1 MTWLLCDYGEVLSG
15 PPTEQDRARLAALA
29 AWDPAHG
36 DFWAAYWLDRAAY
49 DRADLTA
56 HQYWTRL
63 LGRPPA
69 AEQLARLTDADTA
82 GWLHPNHETLAA
94 ARRAGR
100 RGLRL
105 AILSNA
111 PVEVADGIDAAPWLA
126 PFTRRFFSCRLREV
140 KPDPAVYRAVLTE
153 LDARPEEVVFF
164 DDRAANVAA
173 ASHLG
178 IEAHLFRHPGQFDEV
193 VNGSGA
199 R

>member
-1 MTWLLCDYGEVLSG
+1 MTWLLCDYGEVLCEA
-15 PPTEQDRARLAALA
+15 PTEQDRARLAALA
-29 AWDPAHG
+29 EWDPDRG
-36 DFWAAYWLDRAAY
+36 EFWAAYWVDRAAY

-56 HQYWTRL
+56 RQYWTRVL
-63 LGRPPA
+63 SHPPG

-82 GWLHPNHETLAA
+82 GWLHPNPGSLAA

-111 PVEVADGIDAAPWLA
+111 PVEVAEGIDAAPWLA
-126 PFTRRFFSCRLREV
+126 PFTRRFFSCRLRAV
-140 KPDPAVYRAVLTE
+140 KPDPAAYRAVLTE
-153 LDARPEEVVFF
+153 LDASPEEVVFF

-173 ASHLG
+173 ASDLG
-178 IEAHLFRHPGQFDEV
+178 IDAHLFRHPGQFDEV
-193 VNGSGA
+193 VNGSDA